1 MRQSRDKTCLE
12 EPSPAERWTVDDV
25 DCYARLN
32 LGLRD
37 DEAVYEQQQMLERGR
52 LRLHWRC
59 ISGPDIGQEGEIPS
73 ISWHS
78 QLRVARDRNSNKA
91 RGPIDFATLTVTARN
106 DGHVFVETLVA
117 QDRDGNAY
125 ELTVSARDARM
136 VWAEQFPTGPG
147 VVFVEQEDPLVT
159 AIKVRIA
166 AGYEPGLTEQ
176 WNPFCDNIRKSC
188 GARNNERGYG
198 DESIKRVVRKL
209 RKVKQIEHV

>member
-1 MRQSRDKTCLE
+1 MQQSRDKIRLE
-12 EPSPAERWTVDDV
+12 ESGPDERWTVDDV

-37 DEAVYEQQQMLERGR
+37 DEARYEQQQMLERGR
-52 LRLHWRC
+52 LRLRWRC
-59 ISGPDIGQEGEIPS
+59 ISGPDTGQDGEIPS

-78 QLRVARDRNSNKA
+78 QLRVARDRNSNTA
-91 RGPIDFATLTVTARN
+91 RGPIDFATGRVTARN

-125 ELTVSARDARM
+125 ELTVSARDVRM
-136 VWAEQFPTGPG
+136 MWAEQSPAGPG
-147 VVFVEQEDPLVT
+147 VVFVEQEEPLVT

-166 AGYEPGLTEQ
+166 AGYEPGVTEQ

-209 RKVKQIEHV
+209 RQAKQIEHV